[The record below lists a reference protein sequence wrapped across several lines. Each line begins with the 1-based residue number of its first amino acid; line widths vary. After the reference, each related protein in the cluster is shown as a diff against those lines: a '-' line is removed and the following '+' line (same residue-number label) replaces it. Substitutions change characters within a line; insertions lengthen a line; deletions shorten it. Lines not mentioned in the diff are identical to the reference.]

1 MLIDTGPLVAL
12 LDRNDAQHTAC
23 LRILQGLAASSLLTT
38 WPCFTEAFYLL
49 SRVGGYSSQAKVWA
63 MRRSK
68 RLLVLDAT
76 VAEVDRMEALMA
88 QYQDVPMDLGDAS
101 LVAMA
106 ESRGY
111 RNLFTIDSDFY
122 IYRLADGSVL
132 EIVR

>member
-12 LDRNDAQHTAC
+12 LDRNDSQHSAC
-23 LRILQGLAASSLLTT
+23 GRILQRLAASSLLTT

-49 SRVGGYSSQAKVWA
+49 SRVGGYSSQEKLWT
-63 MRRSK
+63 MRRIR
-68 RLLVLDAT
+68 RLLLLDAT

-88 QYQDVPMDLGDAS
+88 QYQSVPMDLGDAS
-101 LVAMA
+101 LVATA

-111 RNLFTIDSDFY
+111 RNLFTIDDDFY

-132 EIVR
+132 EIVQ